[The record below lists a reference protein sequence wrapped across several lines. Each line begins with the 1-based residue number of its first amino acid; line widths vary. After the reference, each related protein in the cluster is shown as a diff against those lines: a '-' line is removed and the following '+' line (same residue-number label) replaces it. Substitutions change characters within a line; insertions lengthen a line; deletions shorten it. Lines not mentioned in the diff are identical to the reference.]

1 MLVAEARA
9 MHAQAALY
17 GHTHVAEVY
26 REESGMW
33 VMNPGTAG
41 YGGGSAGLIE
51 AENKRILSCRIITG
65 ENLEE
70 FV

>member
-1 MLVAEARA
+1 MG
-9 MHAQAALY
+9 AQAALY
-17 GHTHVAEVY
+17 GHTHIAECI

-33 VMNPGTAG
+33 VLNPGTAG

-51 AENKRILSCRIITG
+51 VENNQILSCRIITA
-65 ENLEE
+65 ETLEE